1 MSSSPMTFSDPP
13 EGTTGS
19 RIALCSVLL
28 RMGFTCAPAVT
39 GRAVVS
45 YTAFPPFPCMQGS
58 LFLLH
63 FPWSHLHRTLS
74 GILPC
79 EARTFLVCAL
89 SGPAAAIARPAYIL
103 MHFTRESDSCQL
115 RRGNI
120 LRLQI
125 PSEVNSWGPPPCL
138 RRQSTQGTLK
148 VSSPRNKPARSVLR

>member
-1 MSSSPMTFSDPP
+1 MSWTIIYLGPPSPAASSDPP
-13 EGTTGS
+13 ESEPGKLT
-19 RIALCSVLL
+19 ALVSVLL
-28 RMGFTCAPAVT
+28 RMGFTWLSVL
-39 GRAVVS
+39 S
-45 YTAFPPFPCMQGS
+45 
-58 LFLLH
+58 LLH
-63 FPWSHLHRTLS
+63 WPGSHLHRTLS